1 MLTNFK
7 TFLYFC
13 SLYIFG
19 FIAYLAAVLS
29 CQIHRALG
37 HSEPI
42 NHRLWAK
49 FDDHCR
55 FQIGFLRK
63 CWRWLGIHP
72 NWVFLCEGTCSCDKV
87 VGRVEERRG
96 PQAMVKTRNRFA
108 LEIHYGCCYN
118 HCKYCCHYH
127 PHLCTGIIFFFPAS
141 SVVASLYEGKL
152 DWEPW
157 KYVISHVF
165 KILKEKI
172 WENKPRRLSE
182 RKIKIAQIKQDL
194 KYCN

>member
-19 FIAYLAAVLS
+19 FIDYLATILS

-55 FQIGFLRK
+55 FQIRFLRK
-63 CWRWLGIHP
+63 CWRWLRIHS
-72 NWVFLCEGTCSCDKV
+72 NWVFYVKAPVLVIKWWG
-87 VGRVEERRG
+87 GERRG
-96 PQAMVKTRNRFA
+96 GVLRRWWRLEIALRWKLIMDVVIIIVNIIIITILTFA
-108 LEIHYGCCYN
+108 LGLFFSFPPLLLLPLCRRVSWTGNLENMLSAIFS
-118 HCKYCCHYH
+118 KYWKKR
-127 PHLCTGIIFFFPAS
+127 S
-141 SVVASLYEGKL
+141 GKINQ
-152 DWEPW
+152 EEC
-157 KYVISHVF
+157 
-165 KILKEKI
+165 LKEK
-172 WENKPRRLSE
+172 
-182 RKIKIAQIKQDL
+182 
-194 KYCN
+194 